1 MFIVN
6 WDFYFL
12 KGIFRINILRE
23 IKGISNKYGSDYFV
37 K

>member
-12 KGIFRINILRE
+12 KGIFRINIRG